1 MMDKGRIELR
11 SAAVLQ
17 DLIANVPGGL
27 VTFDGD
33 LHAGKTTLARAI
45 GRALDYPVLDLD
57 PYLERQRGV
66 YVKALR
72 VTEIVHAV
80 DEALAR
86 SSVVLLSGVC
96 ILQALEIARLEKI
109 LSVYVRRLSPMGIP
123 SDLDTADAEDG
134 KPFHN
139 HPDTPAL
146 FKEIHT
152 YRAAYRSLAH
162 ADVVFLRTAD

>member
-45 GRALDYPVLDLD
+45 GRALNYPVLDLD
-57 PYLERQRGV
+57 SYLERQRGV

-80 DEALAR
+80 EEALACT
-86 SSVVLLSGVC
+86 SVVLLSGVF
-96 ILQALEIARLEKI
+96 ILQVLEKARLK
-109 LSVYVRRLSPMGIP
+109 RP
-123 SDLDTADAEDG
+123 
-134 KPFHN
+134 
-139 HPDTPAL
+139 
-146 FKEIHT
+146 
-152 YRAAYRSLAH
+152 
-162 ADVVFLRTAD
+162 

>member
-11 SAAVLQ
+11 SAAVLH

-27 VTFDGD
+27 VTFDGG
-33 LHAGKTTLARAI
+33 LRAGKTTLARAI
-45 GRALDYPVLDLD
+45 GQALNHPILDLD
-57 PYLERQRGV
+57 SYLERQRGI

-72 VTEIVHAV
+72 MTEIVHAV

-86 SSVVLLSGVC
+86 SSVVLLSRVC
-96 ILQALEIARLEKI
+96 TLKVLEIARLENI
-109 LSVYVRRLSPMGIP
+109 LSAYVRRLSPMGIP

-139 HPDTPAL
+139 HPDTQGL
-146 FKEIHT
+146 FK
-152 YRAAYRSLAH
+152 
-162 ADVVFLRTAD
+162 